1 MANTKSEKLF
11 TEFPPVPTEKWEEVI
26 TADLKGADYER
37 KLVWKTGEGFNVRPY
52 YRAEN
57 LEGIKFLGSQA
68 GEFPYVRGTHA
79 HNRWRVHQTVSVVCP
94 KEANAEALKI
104 LNAGVDSLGFCIAS
118 ADFSAADLD
127 MLLKDICIPAVEITF
142 CGEKMANVAEL
153 VLAKVEKEGIA
164 KEDVRIAFCI
174 DPLVKGLS
182 SKGDFCSPN
191 GEKCIA
197 RIVELIHKT
206 KEYKHVRIV
215 TVAGQTF
222 GNSGSTIVEELAF
235 TLSAGHDYLVRLTDA
250 GLDVDAAARK
260 LRFSFSVSS
269 NYFMEIAKF
278 RAARMLWANIVKGY
292 GPAKNCACKMQIHA
306 ETSRW
311 NQTVYDPYVNMLR
324 GTTEAMSATI
334 AGVHSL
340 EVMPFDA
347 SFENPTEFSKRIAR
361 NVELLLKNESH
372 FDQVVDPAGGSYYV
386 ENLTQSIAAEAWK
399 LFLEIEEKG
408 GYTEAYKAGLIVE
421 RIKASAAAKDKNIAT
436 RRQTLLGANQYP
448 NFTEV
453 AGKEITAES
462 VTRKQAEGNVLVPY
476 RGAMA
481 FEEMRLQVD
490 RSGKEPK
497 AFMLT
502 CGNLGMAR
510 ARSQF
515 SCNFF
520 ACAGIKVIDN
530 TYFKSIEEG
539 AKAALE
545 SKAQI
550 VVVCASDDDYAEAA
564 PKVKELL
571 GGKAILVVA
580 GAPACAPEL
589 EAQGITNFIN
599 VKSNVLETLKFYL
612 KEMGIYS

>member
-1 MANTKSEKLF
+1 MAITKREKLF

-37 KLVWKTGEGFNVRPY
+37 KLVWRTGEGFNVRPY

-57 LEGIKFLGSQA
+57 LEGIQFLGSQA
-68 GEFPYVRGTHA
+68 GEFPFVRGTRT
-79 HNRWRVHQTVSVVCP
+79 HNRWHVHQTVAVECP
-94 KEANAEALKI
+94 KEANAEALKL
-104 LNAGVDSLGFCIAS
+104 LNSGVDSLGFSIAKEG
-118 ADFSAADLD
+118 FTAADLD
-127 MLLKDICIPAVEITF
+127 ELLREISIPAVELTF
-142 CGEKMANVAEL
+142 CGVQTGNVAGL
-153 VLAKVEKEGIA
+153 VLDKLEKEGLMA
-164 KEDVRIAFCI
+164 DAHVAFCI

-182 SKGDFCSPN
+182 QKGDFCSPD
-191 GEKCIA
+191 GEKCFA
-197 RIVELIHKT
+197 KIVSLIERT
-206 KEYKHVRIV
+206 REYKHIRIV
-215 TVAGQTF
+215 TVSAGIF
-222 GNSGSTIVEELAF
+222 SNAGSTIVEELAF
-235 TLSAGHDYLVRLTDA
+235 ALSAGNDYLSRLTDA
-250 GLDVDAAARK
+250 GVDADTAARK
-260 LRFSFSVSS
+260 LRFSFSVTS

-292 GPAKNCACKMQIHA
+292 APAKNCACKMMIHA
-306 ETSRW
+306 RTADW

-340 EVMPFDA
+340 EVTPFDA
-347 SFENPTEFSKRIAR
+347 AFENPTEFSKRIAR

-408 GYTEAYKAGLIVE
+408 GYTTAYKAGFVKE
-421 RIKASAAAKDKNIAT
+421 RIAASAAAKDKAIAT

-453 AGKEITAES
+453 ADKAITAEA
-462 VTRKQAEGNVLVPY
+462 VTRKQAEGNTLAPY

-481 FEEMRLQVD
+481 FEEMRLHVD
-490 RSGKEPK
+490 RSGKQPK

-502 CGNLGMAR
+502 CGSLAMAR
-510 ARSQF
+510 ARAQF

-520 ACAGIKVIDN
+520 GCAGIRVQDN
-530 TYFKSIEEG
+530 TFFKSIEEG

-545 SKAQI
+545 SKAEI
-550 VVVCASDDDYAEAA
+550 VVVCAADDDYAEAA

-580 GAPACAPEL
+580 GAPACMPEL

-612 KEMGIYS
+612 KEMGI

>member
-142 CGEKMANVAEL
+142 CGEKMAHVAEL

-174 DPLVKGLS
+174 DPLVKRLS

-612 KEMGIYS
+612 KEMGI

>member
-1 MANTKSEKLF
+1 MANTKREKLF

-68 GEFPYVRGTHA
+68 GEFPYVRGTRA

-118 ADFSAADLD
+118 EAFTAADLD
-127 MLLKDICIPAVEITF
+127 TLLGEICIPAVQLTF
-142 CGEKMANVAEL
+142 CGQKTADVAEL
-153 VLAKVEKEGIA
+153 VLAKIEKEGIA

-182 SKGDFCSPN
+182 TKGDFCSPN
-191 GEKCIA
+191 GEKCFA
-197 RIVELIHKT
+197 RIAELIRKT
-206 KEYKHVRIV
+206 KEYKHIRVV
-215 TVAGQTF
+215 TVSGQIF

-235 TLSAGHDYLVRLTDA
+235 VLSAGHDYLVRLMDA
-250 GLDVDAAARK
+250 GLTIEEAARK

-292 GPAKNCACKMQIHA
+292 NPEKNCACKMQIHA
-306 ETSRW
+306 ETSKW

-324 GTTEAMSATI
+324 GTTEAMSAAI
-334 AGVHSL
+334 GGVYSL
-340 EVMPFDA
+340 EVTPFDA

-361 NVELLLKNESH
+361 NVELLLKHESH
-372 FDQVVDPAGGSYYV
+372 FDQVVDPAGGSYYI

-408 GYTEAYKAGLIVE
+408 GYTEAYKAGFIAE

-436 RRQTLLGANQYP
+436 RRQILLGANQYP

-539 AKAALE
+539 VKAALE

-564 PKVKELL
+564 PKIKELL

-612 KEMGIYS
+612 KEMGI

>member
-1 MANTKSEKLF
+1 MAITKREKLF

-37 KLVWKTGEGFNVRPY
+37 KLVWRTGEGFNVRPY

-57 LEGIKFLGSQA
+57 LEGIQFLGSQA
-68 GEFPYVRGTHA
+68 GEFPFVRGTRT
-79 HNRWRVHQTVSVVCP
+79 HNRWHVHQTVAVECP
-94 KEANAEALKI
+94 KEANAEALKL
-104 LNAGVDSLGFCIAS
+104 LNSGVDSLGFSIAKEG
-118 ADFSAADLD
+118 FTAADLD
-127 MLLKDICIPAVEITF
+127 ELLREISIPAVELTF
-142 CGEKMANVAEL
+142 CGVQTGNVAGL
-153 VLAKVEKEGIA
+153 VLDKLEKEGLMA
-164 KEDVRIAFCI
+164 DAHVAFCI

-182 SKGDFCSPN
+182 QKGDFCSPD
-191 GEKCIA
+191 GEKCFA
-197 RIVELIHKT
+197 KIVSLIERT
-206 KEYKHVRIV
+206 REYKHIRIV
-215 TVAGQTF
+215 TVSAGIF
-222 GNSGSTIVEELAF
+222 SNAGSTIVEELAF
-235 TLSAGHDYLVRLTDA
+235 ALSAGNDYLARLTDA
-250 GLDVDAAARK
+250 GVDADTAARK
-260 LRFSFSVSS
+260 LRFSFSVTS

-292 GPAKNCACKMQIHA
+292 APAKNCACKMMIHA
-306 ETSRW
+306 RTADW

-334 AGVHSL
+334 AAVHSL
-340 EVMPFDA
+340 EVTPFDA
-347 SFENPTEFSKRIAR
+347 AFENPTEFSKRIAR

-408 GYTEAYKAGLIVE
+408 GYTAAYKAGFVKE
-421 RIKASAAAKDKNIAT
+421 RIAASAAAKDKAIAT

-453 AGKEITAES
+453 ADKAITAEA
-462 VTRKQAEGNVLVPY
+462 VTRKQAEGNTLAPY

-481 FEEMRLQVD
+481 FEEMRLHVD
-490 RSGKEPK
+490 RSGKQPK

-502 CGNLGMAR
+502 CGSLAMAR
-510 ARSQF
+510 ARAQF

-520 ACAGIKVIDN
+520 GCAGIRVQDN
-530 TYFKSIEEG
+530 TFFKSIEEG

-545 SKAQI
+545 SKAEI
-550 VVVCASDDDYAEAA
+550 VVVCAADDDYAEAA

-580 GAPACAPEL
+580 GAPACMPEL

-612 KEMGIYS
+612 KEMGI

>member
-1 MANTKSEKLF
+1 MAISKREKLF

-37 KLVWKTGEGFNVRPY
+37 KLVWRTGEGFNVRPY

-57 LEGIKFLGSQA
+57 LEGIRFLGSQA
-68 GEFPYVRGTHA
+68 GEFPFVRGTRT
-79 HNRWRVHQTVSVVCP
+79 HNRWRVHQTIEVQFP
-94 KEANAEALKI
+94 KKANAEALQL
-104 LNAGVDSLGFCIAS
+104 LNSGVDSLGFCIAKEGFM
-118 ADFSAADLD
+118 AGDIDQ
-127 MLLKDICIPAVEITF
+127 LLAGIEIPAVEITF
-142 CGEKMANVAEL
+142 CGMKTANMADL
-153 VLAKVEKEGIA
+153 VIAKLEREGIA
-164 KEDVRIAFCI
+164 ADAHVAFVI

-182 SKGDFCSPN
+182 QKGDFCSPD
-191 GEKCIA
+191 GEKCFAKIA
-197 RIVELIHKT
+197 SLIERT
-206 KEYKHVRIV
+206 REYKHIRIV
-215 TVAGQTF
+215 TVSAGIF
-222 GNSGSTIVEELAF
+222 SNAGSTIVEELAF
-235 TLSAGHDYLVRLTDA
+235 ALSAGNDYLARLTDA
-250 GLDVDAAARK
+250 GIDADTAARK
-260 LRFSFSVSS
+260 LRFSFSVTS

-278 RAARMLWANIVKGY
+278 RAARMLWANIVKEY
-292 GPAKNCACKMQIHA
+292 NPAKNCACKMHIHA
-306 ETSRW
+306 RTADW

-340 EVMPFDA
+340 EVTPFDA
-347 SFENPTEFSKRIAR
+347 AFEDPTEFSKRIAR

-372 FDQVVDPAGGSYYV
+372 FDQVVDPAGGSYYI

-399 LFLEIEEKG
+399 LFLELEEKG
-408 GYTEAYKAGLIVE
+408 GYTAAYKAGFIKE
-421 RIKASAAAKDKNIAT
+421 RIAASAAAKDKAIAT

-453 AGKEITAES
+453 ADKAITAEA
-462 VTRKQAEGNVLVPY
+462 VTRKQAEGNTLAPY

-481 FEEMRLQVD
+481 FEEMRLHVD
-490 RSGKEPK
+490 RSGRQPK

-502 CGNLGMAR
+502 CGSLAMAR
-510 ARSQF
+510 ARAQF

-520 ACAGIKVIDN
+520 GCAGIRVQDN
-530 TYFKSIEEG
+530 TFFKSVEEG
-539 AKAALE
+539 VKAAFE
-545 SKAQI
+545 SKAEI
-550 VVVCASDDDYAEAA
+550 VVVCAADDDYAEVA

-580 GAPACAPEL
+580 GAPACTPEL

-612 KEMGIYS
+612 KEMGI

>member
-127 MLLKDICIPAVEITF
+127 TLLKDICIPAVEITF
-142 CGEKMANVAEL
+142 CGEKTAHVAEL

-235 TLSAGHDYLVRLTDA
+235 TLSAGHDYLVRLMDA

-340 EVMPFDA
+340 EVTPFDT

-399 LFLEIEEKG
+399 LFLEIEQKG

-612 KEMGIYS
+612 KEMGI

>member
-1 MANTKSEKLF
+1 MANTKREKLF

-68 GEFPYVRGTHA
+68 GEFPYVRGTRA

-118 ADFSAADLD
+118 EAFTAADLD
-127 MLLKDICIPAVEITF
+127 TLLGEICIPAVQLTF
-142 CGEKMANVAEL
+142 CGQKTADVAEL
-153 VLAKVEKEGIA
+153 VLAKIEKEGIA

-182 SKGDFCSPN
+182 TKGDFCSPN
-191 GEKCIA
+191 GEKCFA
-197 RIVELIHKT
+197 RIAELIRKT
-206 KEYKHVRIV
+206 KEYKHIRVV
-215 TVAGQTF
+215 TVSGQIF

-235 TLSAGHDYLVRLTDA
+235 VLSAGHDYLVRLKDA
-250 GLDVDAAARK
+250 GLTIEEAARK

-292 GPAKNCACKMQIHA
+292 NPEKNCACKMQIHA
-306 ETSRW
+306 ETSKW

-324 GTTEAMSATI
+324 GTTEAMSAAI
-334 AGVHSL
+334 GGVYSL
-340 EVMPFDA
+340 EVTPFDA

-361 NVELLLKNESH
+361 NVELLLKHESH
-372 FDQVVDPAGGSYYV
+372 FDQVVDPAGGSYYI

-408 GYTEAYKAGLIVE
+408 GYTEAYKAGFIAE

-436 RRQTLLGANQYP
+436 RRQILLGANQYP

-612 KEMGIYS
+612 KEMGI

>member
-520 ACAGIKVIDN
+520 ACAGLKVIDN
-530 TYFKSIEEG
+530 PYFKSIEEG

-612 KEMGIYS
+612 KEMGI

>member
-127 MLLKDICIPAVEITF
+127 TLLKDICIEAVEITF
-142 CGEKMANVAEL
+142 CGEKTAHVAEL

-235 TLSAGHDYLVRLTDA
+235 TLSAGHDYLVRLMDA
-250 GLDVDAAARK
+250 GLDVDQAARK

-292 GPAKNCACKMQIHA
+292 GPAKNCACKMHIHA

-340 EVMPFDA
+340 EVTPFDT

-399 LFLEIEEKG
+399 HFLEIEEKG

-612 KEMGIYS
+612 KEMGI

>member
-1 MANTKSEKLF
+1 MAITKREKLF

-37 KLVWKTGEGFNVRPY
+37 KLVWRTGEGFNVRPY

-57 LEGIKFLGSQA
+57 LEGIQFLGSQA
-68 GEFPYVRGTHA
+68 GEFPFVRGTRT
-79 HNRWRVHQTVSVVCP
+79 HNRWHVHQTVAVECP
-94 KEANAEALKI
+94 KEANAEALKL
-104 LNAGVDSLGFCIAS
+104 LNSGVDSLGFSIAKEG
-118 ADFSAADLD
+118 FTAADLD
-127 MLLKDICIPAVEITF
+127 ELLREISIPAVELTF
-142 CGEKMANVAEL
+142 CGVQTGNVAGL
-153 VLAKVEKEGIA
+153 VLDKLEKEGLMA
-164 KEDVRIAFCI
+164 DAHVAFCI

-182 SKGDFCSPN
+182 QKGDFCSPD
-191 GEKCIA
+191 GEKCFA
-197 RIVELIHKT
+197 KIVSLIERT
-206 KEYKHVRIV
+206 REYKHIRIV
-215 TVAGQTF
+215 TVSAGIF
-222 GNSGSTIVEELAF
+222 SNAGSTIVEELAF
-235 TLSAGHDYLVRLTDA
+235 ALSAGNDYLARLTDA
-250 GLDVDAAARK
+250 GVDADTAARK
-260 LRFSFSVSS
+260 LRFSFSVTS

-292 GPAKNCACKMQIHA
+292 APAKNCACKMMIHA
-306 ETSRW
+306 RTADW

-340 EVMPFDA
+340 EVTPFDA
-347 SFENPTEFSKRIAR
+347 AFENPTEFSKRIAR

-399 LFLEIEEKG
+399 HFLEIEEKG
-408 GYTEAYKAGLIVE
+408 GYTAAYKAGFVKE
-421 RIKASAAAKDKNIAT
+421 RIAASAAAKDKAIAT

-453 AGKEITAES
+453 ADKAITAEA
-462 VTRKQAEGNVLVPY
+462 VTRKQAEGNTLAPY

-481 FEEMRLQVD
+481 FEEMRLHVD
-490 RSGKEPK
+490 RSGKQPK

-502 CGNLGMAR
+502 CGSLAMAR
-510 ARSQF
+510 ARAQF

-520 ACAGIKVIDN
+520 GCAGIRVQDN
-530 TYFKSIEEG
+530 TFFKSIEEG

-545 SKAQI
+545 SKAEI
-550 VVVCASDDDYAEAA
+550 VVVCAADDDYAEAA

-580 GAPACAPEL
+580 GAPACMPEL

-612 KEMGIYS
+612 KEMGI

>member
-68 GEFPYVRGTHA
+68 GEFPYVRGTRA

-118 ADFSAADLD
+118 EAFTAADLD
-127 MLLKDICIPAVEITF
+127 TLLGEICIPAVQLTF
-142 CGEKMANVAEL
+142 CGQKTADVAEL
-153 VLAKVEKEGIA
+153 VLAKIEKEGIA

-182 SKGDFCSPN
+182 TKGDFCSPN
-191 GEKCIA
+191 GEKCFA
-197 RIVELIHKT
+197 RIAELIRKT
-206 KEYKHVRIV
+206 KEYKHIRVV
-215 TVAGQTF
+215 TVSGQIF

-235 TLSAGHDYLVRLTDA
+235 VLSAGHDYLVRLMDA
-250 GLDVDAAARK
+250 GLTIEEAARK

-292 GPAKNCACKMQIHA
+292 NPEKNCACKMQIHA
-306 ETSRW
+306 ETSKW

-324 GTTEAMSATI
+324 GTTEAMSAAI
-334 AGVHSL
+334 GGVYSL
-340 EVMPFDA
+340 EVTPFDA

-361 NVELLLKNESH
+361 NVELLLKHESH
-372 FDQVVDPAGGSYYV
+372 FDQVVDPAGGSYYI

-408 GYTEAYKAGLIVE
+408 GYTEAYKAGFIAE

-436 RRQTLLGANQYP
+436 RRQILLGANQYP

-539 AKAALE
+539 VKAALE

-564 PKVKELL
+564 PKIKELL
-571 GGKAILVVA
+571 CGKAILVVA

-612 KEMGIYS
+612 KEMGI

>member
-1 MANTKSEKLF
+1 MANTKREKLF

-68 GEFPYVRGTHA
+68 GEFPYVRGTRA

-118 ADFSAADLD
+118 EAFTAADLD
-127 MLLKDICIPAVEITF
+127 TLLGEICIPAVQLTF
-142 CGEKMANVAEL
+142 CGQKTADVAEL
-153 VLAKVEKEGIA
+153 VLAKIEKEGIA

-182 SKGDFCSPN
+182 TKGDFCSPN
-191 GEKCIA
+191 GEKCFA
-197 RIVELIHKT
+197 RIAELIRKT
-206 KEYKHVRIV
+206 KEYKHIRVV
-215 TVAGQTF
+215 TVSGQIF

-235 TLSAGHDYLVRLTDA
+235 VLSAGHDYLVRLTDA
-250 GLDVDAAARK
+250 GLTIEEAARK

-292 GPAKNCACKMQIHA
+292 NPEKNCACKMQIHA
-306 ETSRW
+306 ETSKW

-324 GTTEAMSATI
+324 GTTEAMSAAI
-334 AGVHSL
+334 GGVYSL
-340 EVMPFDA
+340 EVTPFDA

-361 NVELLLKNESH
+361 NVELLLKHESH
-372 FDQVVDPAGGSYYV
+372 FDQVVDPAGGSYYI

-408 GYTEAYKAGLIVE
+408 GYTEAYAGFIAE

-436 RRQTLLGANQYP
+436 RRQILLGANQYP

-481 FEEMRLQVD
+481 FEEMRLHVD

-539 AKAALE
+539 VKAALE

-564 PKVKELL
+564 PKIKELL

-612 KEMGIYS
+612 KEMGI

>member
-1 MANTKSEKLF
+1 MAISKREKLF

-37 KLVWKTGEGFNVRPY
+37 KLVWRTGEGFNVRPY

-57 LEGIKFLGSQA
+57 LEGIRFLGSQA
-68 GEFPYVRGTHA
+68 GEFPFVRGTRT
-79 HNRWRVHQTVSVVCP
+79 HNRWRVHQTIEVQFP
-94 KEANAEALKI
+94 KKANAEALQL
-104 LNAGVDSLGFCIAS
+104 LNSGVDSLGFCIAKEGFM
-118 ADFSAADLD
+118 AGDIDQ
-127 MLLKDICIPAVEITF
+127 LLAGIEIPAVEITF
-142 CGEKMANVAEL
+142 CGMKTANMADL
-153 VLAKVEKEGIA
+153 VIAKLEREGIA
-164 KEDVRIAFCI
+164 ADAHVAFVI

-182 SKGDFCSPN
+182 QKGDFCSPD
-191 GEKCIA
+191 GEKCFAKIA
-197 RIVELIHKT
+197 SLIERT
-206 KEYKHVRIV
+206 REYKHIRIV
-215 TVAGQTF
+215 TVSAGIF
-222 GNSGSTIVEELAF
+222 SNAGSTIVEELAF
-235 TLSAGHDYLVRLTDA
+235 ALSAGNDYLARLTDA
-250 GLDVDAAARK
+250 GIDADTAARK
-260 LRFSFSVSS
+260 LRFSFSVTS

-278 RAARMLWANIVKGY
+278 RAARMLWANIVKEY
-292 GPAKNCACKMQIHA
+292 NPAKNCTCKMMIHA
-306 ETSRW
+306 RTADW

-340 EVMPFDA
+340 EVTPFDA
-347 SFENPTEFSKRIAR
+347 AFEDPTEFSKRIAR

-372 FDQVVDPAGGSYYV
+372 FDQVVDPAGGSYYI

-399 LFLEIEEKG
+399 LFLELEEKG
-408 GYTEAYKAGLIVE
+408 GYTAAYKAGFIKE
-421 RIKASAAAKDKNIAT
+421 RIAASAAAKDKAIAT

-453 AGKEITAES
+453 ADKAITAEA
-462 VTRKQAEGNVLVPY
+462 VTRKQAEGNTLAPY

-481 FEEMRLQVD
+481 FEEMRLHVD
-490 RSGKEPK
+490 RSGRQPK

-502 CGNLGMAR
+502 CGSLAMAR
-510 ARSQF
+510 ARAQF

-520 ACAGIKVIDN
+520 GCAGIRVQDN
-530 TYFKSIEEG
+530 TFFKSVEEG

-545 SKAQI
+545 SKAEI
-550 VVVCASDDDYAEAA
+550 VVVCAADDDYAEVA

-580 GAPACAPEL
+580 GAPACTPEL

-612 KEMGIYS
+612 KEMGI

>member
-127 MLLKDICIPAVEITF
+127 TLLKDICIEAVEITF
-142 CGEKMANVAEL
+142 CGEKTAHVAEL

-235 TLSAGHDYLVRLTDA
+235 TLSAGHDYLVRLMDA
-250 GLDVDAAARK
+250 GLDVDQAARK

-292 GPAKNCACKMQIHA
+292 GPAKNCACKMHIHA

-311 NQTVYDPYVNMLR
+311 NQTVYDPYVNLLR

-340 EVMPFDA
+340 EVTPFDT

-399 LFLEIEEKG
+399 LFLEIEQKG

-580 GAPACAPEL
+580 GAPACSPEL

-612 KEMGIYS
+612 KEMGI

>member
-1 MANTKSEKLF
+1 MAITKREKLF

-37 KLVWKTGEGFNVRPY
+37 KLVWRTGEGFNVRPY

-57 LEGIKFLGSQA
+57 LEGIQFLGSQA
-68 GEFPYVRGTHA
+68 GEFPFVRGTRT
-79 HNRWRVHQTVSVVCP
+79 HNRWHVHQTVAVECP
-94 KEANAEALKI
+94 KEANAEALKL
-104 LNAGVDSLGFCIAS
+104 LNSGVDSLGFSIAKEG
-118 ADFSAADLD
+118 FTAADLD
-127 MLLKDICIPAVEITF
+127 ELLREISIPAVELTF
-142 CGEKMANVAEL
+142 CGVQTGNVAGL
-153 VLAKVEKEGIA
+153 VLDKLEKEGLMA
-164 KEDVRIAFCI
+164 DAHVAFCI

-182 SKGDFCSPN
+182 QKGDFCSPD
-191 GEKCIA
+191 GEKCFA
-197 RIVELIHKT
+197 KIVSLIERT
-206 KEYKHVRIV
+206 REYKHIRIV
-215 TVAGQTF
+215 TVSAGIF
-222 GNSGSTIVEELAF
+222 SNAGSTIVEELAF
-235 TLSAGHDYLVRLTDA
+235 ALSAGNDYLARLTDA
-250 GLDVDAAARK
+250 GVDADTAARK
-260 LRFSFSVSS
+260 LRFSFSVTS

-292 GPAKNCACKMQIHA
+292 APAKNCACKMMIHA
-306 ETSRW
+306 RTADW

-340 EVMPFDA
+340 EVTPFDA
-347 SFENPTEFSKRIAR
+347 AFENPTEFSKRIAR

-386 ENLTQSIAAEAWK
+386 ENLTQSIAAEALK

-408 GYTEAYKAGLIVE
+408 GYTAAYKAGFVKE
-421 RIKASAAAKDKNIAT
+421 RIAASAAAKDKAIAT

-453 AGKEITAES
+453 ADKAITAEA
-462 VTRKQAEGNVLVPY
+462 VTRKQAEGNTLAPY

-481 FEEMRLQVD
+481 FEEMRLHVD
-490 RSGKEPK
+490 RSGKQPK

-502 CGNLGMAR
+502 CGSLAMAR
-510 ARSQF
+510 ARAQF

-520 ACAGIKVIDN
+520 GCAGIRVQDN
-530 TYFKSIEEG
+530 TFFKSIEEG

-545 SKAQI
+545 SKAEI
-550 VVVCASDDDYAEAA
+550 VVVCAADDDYAEAA

-580 GAPACAPEL
+580 GAPACMPEL

-612 KEMGIYS
+612 KEMGI

>member
-340 EVMPFDA
+340 EVTPFDT

-539 AKAALE
+539 VKAALE

-564 PKVKELL
+564 PKIKELL
-571 GGKAILVVA
+571 CGKAILVVA

-612 KEMGIYS
+612 KEMGI

>member
-235 TLSAGHDYLVRLTDA
+235 TLSAGHDYLVRLMDA
-250 GLDVDAAARK
+250 GLDVDQAARK

-292 GPAKNCACKMQIHA
+292 GPAKNCACKMHIHA

-340 EVMPFDA
+340 EVTPFDT

-612 KEMGIYS
+612 KEMGI

>member
-127 MLLKDICIPAVEITF
+127 TLLKDICIEAVEITF
-142 CGEKMANVAEL
+142 CGEKTAHVAEL

-250 GLDVDAAARK
+250 GLDVDQAARK

-292 GPAKNCACKMQIHA
+292 GPAKNCACKMHIHA

-340 EVMPFDA
+340 EVTPFDT

-612 KEMGIYS
+612 KEMGI

>member
-52 YRAEN
+52 CRAEN

-612 KEMGIYS
+612 KEMGI

>member
-347 SFENPTEFSKRIAR
+347 AFEDPTEFSKRIAR

-372 FDQVVDPAGGSYYV
+372 FDQVVDPARGSYYI

-612 KEMGIYS
+612 KEMGI

>member
-127 MLLKDICIPAVEITF
+127 TLLKDICIPAVEITF
-142 CGEKMANVAEL
+142 CGEKTAHVAEL

-453 AGKEITAES
+453 AGKEITDES

-612 KEMGIYS
+612 KEMGI

>member
-1 MANTKSEKLF
+1 MAITKREKLF

-26 TADLKGADYER
+26 TADLTGADYER
-37 KLVWKTGEGFNVRPY
+37 KLVWRTGEGFNVRPY

-57 LEGIKFLGSQA
+57 LEGIQFLGSQA
-68 GEFPYVRGTHA
+68 GEFPFVRGTRT
-79 HNRWRVHQTVSVVCP
+79 HNRWHVHQTVAVECP
-94 KEANAEALKI
+94 KEANAEALKL
-104 LNAGVDSLGFCIAS
+104 LNSGVDSLGFSIAKEG
-118 ADFSAADLD
+118 FTAADLD
-127 MLLKDICIPAVEITF
+127 ELLREISIPAVELTF
-142 CGEKMANVAEL
+142 CGVQTGNVAGL
-153 VLAKVEKEGIA
+153 VLDKLEKEGLMA
-164 KEDVRIAFCI
+164 DAHVAFCI

-182 SKGDFCSPN
+182 QKGDFCSPD
-191 GEKCIA
+191 GEKCFA
-197 RIVELIHKT
+197 KIVSLIERT
-206 KEYKHVRIV
+206 REYKHIRIV
-215 TVAGQTF
+215 TVSAGIF
-222 GNSGSTIVEELAF
+222 SNAGSTIVEELAF
-235 TLSAGHDYLVRLTDA
+235 ALSAGNDYLARLTDA
-250 GLDVDAAARK
+250 GVDADTAARK
-260 LRFSFSVSS
+260 LRFSFSVTS

-292 GPAKNCACKMQIHA
+292 APAKNCACKMMIHA
-306 ETSRW
+306 RTADW

-324 GTTEAMSATI
+324 DTTEAMSATI

-340 EVMPFDA
+340 EVTPFDA
-347 SFENPTEFSKRIAR
+347 AFENPTEFSKRIAR

-408 GYTEAYKAGLIVE
+408 GYTAAYKAGFVKE
-421 RIKASAAAKDKNIAT
+421 RIAASAAAKDKAIAT

-453 AGKEITAES
+453 ADKAITAEA
-462 VTRKQAEGNVLVPY
+462 VTRKQAEGNTLAPY

-481 FEEMRLQVD
+481 FEEMRLHVD
-490 RSGKEPK
+490 RSGKQPK

-502 CGNLGMAR
+502 CGSLAMAR
-510 ARSQF
+510 ARAQF

-520 ACAGIKVIDN
+520 GCAGIRVQDN
-530 TYFKSIEEG
+530 TFFKSIEEG

-545 SKAQI
+545 SKAEI
-550 VVVCASDDDYAEAA
+550 VVVCAADDDYAEAA

-580 GAPACAPEL
+580 GAPACMPEL

-612 KEMGIYS
+612 KEMGI

>member
-1 MANTKSEKLF
+1 MAITKREKLF

-37 KLVWKTGEGFNVRPY
+37 KLVWRTGEGFNVRPY

-57 LEGIKFLGSQA
+57 LEGIQFLGSQA
-68 GEFPYVRGTHA
+68 GEFPFVRGTRT
-79 HNRWRVHQTVSVVCP
+79 HNRWHVHQTVAVECP
-94 KEANAEALKI
+94 KEANAEALKL
-104 LNAGVDSLGFCIAS
+104 LNSGVDSLGFSIAKEG
-118 ADFSAADLD
+118 FTAADLD
-127 MLLKDICIPAVEITF
+127 ELLREISIPAVELTF
-142 CGEKMANVAEL
+142 CGVQTGNVAGL
-153 VLAKVEKEGIA
+153 VLDKLEKEGLMA
-164 KEDVRIAFCI
+164 DAHVAFCI

-182 SKGDFCSPN
+182 QKGDFCSPD
-191 GEKCIA
+191 GEKCFA
-197 RIVELIHKT
+197 KIVSLIERT
-206 KEYKHVRIV
+206 REYKHIRIV
-215 TVAGQTF
+215 TVSAGIF
-222 GNSGSTIVEELAF
+222 SNAGSTIVEELAF
-235 TLSAGHDYLVRLTDA
+235 ALSAGNDYLARLTDA
-250 GLDVDAAARK
+250 GVDADTAARK
-260 LRFSFSVSS
+260 LRFSFSVTS

-292 GPAKNCACKMQIHA
+292 APAKNCACKMMIHA
-306 ETSRW
+306 RTADW

-340 EVMPFDA
+340 EVTPFDA
-347 SFENPTEFSKRIAR
+347 AFENPTEFSKRIAR

-408 GYTEAYKAGLIVE
+408 GYTAAYKAGFVKE
-421 RIKASAAAKDKNIAT
+421 RIAASAAAKDKAIAT

-453 AGKEITAES
+453 ADKAITAEA
-462 VTRKQAEGNVLVPY
+462 VTRKQAEGNTLAPY

-481 FEEMRLQVD
+481 FEEMRLHVD
-490 RSGKEPK
+490 RSGKQPK

-502 CGNLGMAR
+502 CGSLAMAR
-510 ARSQF
+510 ARAQF

-520 ACAGIKVIDN
+520 GCAGIRVQDN
-530 TYFKSIEEG
+530 TFFKSIEEG

-545 SKAQI
+545 SKAEI
-550 VVVCASDDDYAEAA
+550 VVVCAADDDYAEAA

-580 GAPACAPEL
+580 GAPACMPEL

-612 KEMGIYS
+612 KKMGI

>member
-142 CGEKMANVAEL
+142 CGEKMANVAEF

-612 KEMGIYS
+612 KEMGI

>member
-1 MANTKSEKLF
+1 MANTKREKLF

-68 GEFPYVRGTHA
+68 GEFPYVRGTRA

-118 ADFSAADLD
+118 EAFTAADLD
-127 MLLKDICIPAVEITF
+127 TLLGEICIPAVQLTF
-142 CGEKMANVAEL
+142 CGQKTADVAEL
-153 VLAKVEKEGIA
+153 VLAKIEKEGIA

-182 SKGDFCSPN
+182 TKGDFCSPN
-191 GEKCIA
+191 GEKCFA
-197 RIVELIHKT
+197 RIAELIRKT
-206 KEYKHVRIV
+206 KEYKHIRVV
-215 TVAGQTF
+215 TVSGQIF

-235 TLSAGHDYLVRLTDA
+235 VLSAGHDYLVRLMDA
-250 GLDVDAAARK
+250 GLTIEEAARK

-292 GPAKNCACKMQIHA
+292 NPEKNCACKMQIHA
-306 ETSRW
+306 ETSKW

-324 GTTEAMSATI
+324 GTTEAMSAAI
-334 AGVHSL
+334 GGVYSL
-340 EVMPFDA
+340 EVTPFDA
-347 SFENPTEFSKRIAR
+347 SFENPTEFSKHIAR
-361 NVELLLKNESH
+361 NVELLLKHESH
-372 FDQVVDPAGGSYYV
+372 FDQVVDPAGGSYYI

-408 GYTEAYKAGLIVE
+408 GYTEAYKAGFIAE

-436 RRQTLLGANQYP
+436 RRQILLGANQYP

-481 FEEMRLQVD
+481 FEEMRLHVD

-539 AKAALE
+539 VKAALE

-564 PKVKELL
+564 PKIKELL

-612 KEMGIYS
+612 KEMGI

>member
-1 MANTKSEKLF
+1 MAISKREKLF

-37 KLVWKTGEGFNVRPY
+37 KLVWRTGEGFNVRPY

-57 LEGIKFLGSQA
+57 LEGIRFLGSQA
-68 GEFPYVRGTHA
+68 GEFPFVRGTRT
-79 HNRWRVHQTVSVVCP
+79 HNRWRVHQTIEVQFP
-94 KEANAEALKI
+94 KKANAEALQL
-104 LNAGVDSLGFCIAS
+104 LNSGVDSLGFCIAKEGFM
-118 ADFSAADLD
+118 AGDIDQ
-127 MLLKDICIPAVEITF
+127 LLAGIEIPAVEITF
-142 CGEKMANVAEL
+142 CGMKTANMADL
-153 VLAKVEKEGIA
+153 VIAKLEREGIA
-164 KEDVRIAFCI
+164 ADAHVAFVI

-182 SKGDFCSPN
+182 QKGDFCSPD
-191 GEKCIA
+191 GEKCFAKIA
-197 RIVELIHKT
+197 SLIERT
-206 KEYKHVRIV
+206 REYKHIRIV
-215 TVAGQTF
+215 TVSAGIF
-222 GNSGSTIVEELAF
+222 SNAGSTIVEELAF
-235 TLSAGHDYLVRLTDA
+235 ALSAGNDYLARLTDA
-250 GLDVDAAARK
+250 GIDADTAARK
-260 LRFSFSVSS
+260 LRFSFSVTS

-278 RAARMLWANIVKGY
+278 RAARMLWANIVKEY
-292 GPAKNCACKMQIHA
+292 NPAKNCACKMMIHA
-306 ETSRW
+306 RTADW

-340 EVMPFDA
+340 EVTPFDA
-347 SFENPTEFSKRIAR
+347 AFEDPTEFSKRIAR

-372 FDQVVDPAGGSYYV
+372 FDQVVDPAGGSYYI

-408 GYTEAYKAGLIVE
+408 GYTAAYKAGFIKE
-421 RIKASAAAKDKNIAT
+421 RIAASAAAKDKAIAT

-453 AGKEITAES
+453 ADKAITAEA
-462 VTRKQAEGNVLVPY
+462 VTRKQAEGNTLAPY

-481 FEEMRLQVD
+481 FEEMRLHVD
-490 RSGKEPK
+490 RSGRQPK

-502 CGNLGMAR
+502 CGSLAMAR
-510 ARSQF
+510 ARAQF

-520 ACAGIKVIDN
+520 GCAGIRVQDN
-530 TYFKSIEEG
+530 TFFKSVEEG

-545 SKAQI
+545 SKAEI
-550 VVVCASDDDYAEAA
+550 VVVCAADDDYAEVA

-580 GAPACAPEL
+580 GAPACMPEL

-612 KEMGIYS
+612 KEMGI

>member
-1 MANTKSEKLF
+1 M
-11 TEFPPVPTEKWEEVI
+11 
-26 TADLKGADYER
+26 
-37 KLVWKTGEGFNVRPY
+37 
-52 YRAEN
+52 
-57 LEGIKFLGSQA
+57 
-68 GEFPYVRGTHA
+68 
-79 HNRWRVHQTVSVVCP
+79 
-94 KEANAEALKI
+94 
-104 LNAGVDSLGFCIAS
+104 
-118 ADFSAADLD
+118 
-127 MLLKDICIPAVEITF
+127 
-142 CGEKMANVAEL
+142 
-153 VLAKVEKEGIA
+153 
-164 KEDVRIAFCI
+164 
-174 DPLVKGLS
+174 
-182 SKGDFCSPN
+182 
-191 GEKCIA
+191 
-197 RIVELIHKT
+197 
-206 KEYKHVRIV
+206 RIV

-340 EVMPFDA
+340 EVTPFDT

-462 VTRKQAEGNVLVPY
+462 DRK
-476 RGAMA
+476 
-481 FEEMRLQVD
+481 
-490 RSGKEPK
+490 S
-497 AFMLT
+497 
-502 CGNLGMAR
+502 
-510 ARSQF
+510 
-515 SCNFF
+515 
-520 ACAGIKVIDN
+520 
-530 TYFKSIEEG
+530 
-539 AKAALE
+539 
-545 SKAQI
+545 
-550 VVVCASDDDYAEAA
+550 VV
-564 PKVKELL
+564 
-571 GGKAILVVA
+571 
-580 GAPACAPEL
+580 
-589 EAQGITNFIN
+589 
-599 VKSNVLETLKFYL
+599 
-612 KEMGIYS
+612 

>member
-1 MANTKSEKLF
+1 MAITKREKLF

-37 KLVWKTGEGFNVRPY
+37 KLVWRTGEGFNVRPY

-57 LEGIKFLGSQA
+57 LEGIQFLGSQA
-68 GEFPYVRGTHA
+68 GEFPFVRGTRT
-79 HNRWRVHQTVSVVCP
+79 HNRWHVHQTVAVECP
-94 KEANAEALKI
+94 KEANAEALKL
-104 LNAGVDSLGFCIAS
+104 LNSGVDSLGFSIAKEG
-118 ADFSAADLD
+118 FTAADLD
-127 MLLKDICIPAVEITF
+127 ELLREISIPAVELTF
-142 CGEKMANVAEL
+142 CGVQTGNVAGL
-153 VLAKVEKEGIA
+153 VLDKLEKEGLMA
-164 KEDVRIAFCI
+164 DAHVAFCI

-182 SKGDFCSPN
+182 QKGDFCSPD
-191 GEKCIA
+191 GEKCFA
-197 RIVELIHKT
+197 KIVSLIERT
-206 KEYKHVRIV
+206 REYKHIRIV
-215 TVAGQTF
+215 TVSAGIF
-222 GNSGSTIVEELAF
+222 SNAGSTIVEELAF
-235 TLSAGHDYLVRLTDA
+235 ALSAGNDYLARLTDA
-250 GLDVDAAARK
+250 GVDADTAARK
-260 LRFSFSVSS
+260 LRFSFSVTS

-292 GPAKNCACKMQIHA
+292 APAKNCACKMMIHA
-306 ETSRW
+306 RTADW

-340 EVMPFDA
+340 EVTPFDA
-347 SFENPTEFSKRIAR
+347 AFENPTEFSKRIAR

-372 FDQVVDPAGGSYYV
+372 FDQGVDPAGGSYYV

-408 GYTEAYKAGLIVE
+408 GYTAAYKAGFVKE
-421 RIKASAAAKDKNIAT
+421 RIAASAAAKDKAIAT

-453 AGKEITAES
+453 ADKAITAEA
-462 VTRKQAEGNVLVPY
+462 VTRKQAEGNTLAPY

-481 FEEMRLQVD
+481 FEEMRLHVD
-490 RSGKEPK
+490 RSGKQPK

-502 CGNLGMAR
+502 CGSLAMAR
-510 ARSQF
+510 ARAQF

-520 ACAGIKVIDN
+520 GCAGIRVQDN
-530 TYFKSIEEG
+530 TFFKSIEEG

-545 SKAQI
+545 SKAEI
-550 VVVCASDDDYAEAA
+550 VVVCAADDDYAEAA

-580 GAPACAPEL
+580 GAPACMPEL

-612 KEMGIYS
+612 KEMGI

>member
-1 MANTKSEKLF
+1 MAISKREKLF

-37 KLVWKTGEGFNVRPY
+37 KLVWRTGEGFNVRPY

-57 LEGIKFLGSQA
+57 LEGIRFLGSQA
-68 GEFPYVRGTHA
+68 GEFPFVRGTRT
-79 HNRWRVHQTVSVVCP
+79 HNRWRVHQTIEVQFP
-94 KEANAEALKI
+94 KKANAEALQL
-104 LNAGVDSLGFCIAS
+104 LNSGVDSLGFCITKEGFMAG
-118 ADFSAADLD
+118 DIDQ
-127 MLLKDICIPAVEITF
+127 LLAGIEIPAVEITF
-142 CGEKMANVAEL
+142 CGMKTANMADL
-153 VLAKVEKEGIA
+153 VIAKLEREGIA
-164 KEDVRIAFCI
+164 ADAHVAFVI

-182 SKGDFCSPN
+182 QKGDFCSPD
-191 GEKCIA
+191 GEKCFAKIA
-197 RIVELIHKT
+197 SLIERT
-206 KEYKHVRIV
+206 REYKHIRIV
-215 TVAGQTF
+215 TVSAGIF
-222 GNSGSTIVEELAF
+222 SNAGSTIVEELAF
-235 TLSAGHDYLVRLTDA
+235 ALSAGNDYLARLTDA
-250 GLDVDAAARK
+250 GIDADTAARK
-260 LRFSFSVSS
+260 LRFSFSVTS

-278 RAARMLWANIVKGY
+278 RAARMLWANIVKEY
-292 GPAKNCACKMQIHA
+292 NPAKNCACKMTIHA
-306 ETSRW
+306 RTADW

-340 EVMPFDA
+340 EVTPFDA
-347 SFENPTEFSKRIAR
+347 AFEDPTEFSKRIAR

-372 FDQVVDPAGGSYYV
+372 FDQVVDPAGGSYYI

-399 LFLEIEEKG
+399 LFLELEEKG
-408 GYTEAYKAGLIVE
+408 GYTAAYKAGFIKE
-421 RIKASAAAKDKNIAT
+421 RIAASAAAKDKAIAT

-453 AGKEITAES
+453 ADKAITAEA
-462 VTRKQAEGNVLVPY
+462 VTRKQAEGNTLAPY

-481 FEEMRLQVD
+481 FEEMRLHVD
-490 RSGKEPK
+490 RSGRQPK

-502 CGNLGMAR
+502 CGSLAMAR
-510 ARSQF
+510 ARAQF

-520 ACAGIKVIDN
+520 GCAGIRVQDN
-530 TYFKSIEEG
+530 TFFKSVEEG

-545 SKAQI
+545 SKAEI
-550 VVVCASDDDYAEAA
+550 VVVCAADDDYAEVA

-580 GAPACAPEL
+580 GAPACTPEL

-612 KEMGIYS
+612 KEMGI

>member
-127 MLLKDICIPAVEITF
+127 TLLKDICIEAVEITF
-142 CGEKMANVAEL
+142 CGEKTAHVAEL

-235 TLSAGHDYLVRLTDA
+235 TLSAGHDYLVRLMDA
-250 GLDVDAAARK
+250 GLNVDQAARK

-292 GPAKNCACKMQIHA
+292 GPAKNCACKMHIHA

-340 EVMPFDA
+340 EVTPFDT

-399 LFLEIEEKG
+399 LFLEIEQKG

-612 KEMGIYS
+612 KEMGI

>member
-127 MLLKDICIPAVEITF
+127 TLLKDFCIEAVEITF
-142 CGEKMANVAEL
+142 CGEKTAHVAEL

-292 GPAKNCACKMQIHA
+292 GPAKNCACKMHIHA

-399 LFLEIEEKG
+399 LFLEIEQKG

-612 KEMGIYS
+612 KEMGI

>member
-142 CGEKMANVAEL
+142 CGEKMANVTEL

-612 KEMGIYS
+612 KEMGI

>member
-127 MLLKDICIPAVEITF
+127 TLLKDICIEAVEITF
-142 CGEKMANVAEL
+142 CGEKTAHVAEL

-235 TLSAGHDYLVRLTDA
+235 TLSAGHDYLVRLMDA
-250 GLDVDAAARK
+250 GLDVDQAARK

-278 RAARMLWANIVKGY
+278 RAARMLWANIVKSY

-612 KEMGIYS
+612 KEMGI

>member
-127 MLLKDICIPAVEITF
+127 TLLKDICIEAVEITF
-142 CGEKMANVAEL
+142 CGEKTAHVAEL

-235 TLSAGHDYLVRLTDA
+235 TLSAGHDYLVRLMDA
-250 GLDVDAAARK
+250 GLDVDQAARK

-278 RAARMLWANIVKGY
+278 RAARMLWANIVQGY
-292 GPAKNCACKMQIHA
+292 GPAKNCACKMHIHA

-340 EVMPFDA
+340 EVTPFDT

-399 LFLEIEEKG
+399 LFLEIEQKG

-580 GAPACAPEL
+580 GAPACAHEL

-612 KEMGIYS
+612 KEMGI

>member
-127 MLLKDICIPAVEITF
+127 TLLKDICIEAVEITF
-142 CGEKMANVAEL
+142 CGEKTAHVAEL

-292 GPAKNCACKMQIHA
+292 GPAKNCACKMHIHA

-340 EVMPFDA
+340 EVTPFDT

-399 LFLEIEEKG
+399 LFLEIEQKG

-612 KEMGIYS
+612 KEMGI

>member
-1 MANTKSEKLF
+1 MANTKREKLF

-68 GEFPYVRGTHA
+68 GEFPYVRGTRA

-118 ADFSAADLD
+118 EAFTAADLD
-127 MLLKDICIPAVEITF
+127 TLLGEICIPAVQLTF
-142 CGEKMANVAEL
+142 CGQKTADVAEL
-153 VLAKVEKEGIA
+153 VLAKIEKEGIA

-182 SKGDFCSPN
+182 TKGDFCSPN
-191 GEKCIA
+191 GEKCFA
-197 RIVELIHKT
+197 RIAELIRKT
-206 KEYKHVRIV
+206 KEYKHIRVV
-215 TVAGQTF
+215 TVSGQIF

-235 TLSAGHDYLVRLTDA
+235 VLSAGHDYLVRLMDA
-250 GLDVDAAARK
+250 GLTIEEAARK

-292 GPAKNCACKMQIHA
+292 NPEKNCACKMQIHA
-306 ETSRW
+306 ETSKW

-324 GTTEAMSATI
+324 GTTEAMSAAI
-334 AGVHSL
+334 GGVYSL
-340 EVMPFDA
+340 EVTPFDA

-361 NVELLLKNESH
+361 NVELLLKHESH
-372 FDQVVDPAGGSYYV
+372 FDQVVDPAGGSYYI

-408 GYTEAYKAGLIVE
+408 GYTEAYKAGFIAE

-436 RRQTLLGANQYP
+436 RRQILLGANQYP

-481 FEEMRLQVD
+481 FEEMRLHVD

-539 AKAALE
+539 VKAALE

-564 PKVKELL
+564 PKIKELL
-571 GGKAILVVA
+571 CGKAILVVA

-599 VKSNVLETLKFYL
+599 VKSNVLVTLKFYL
-612 KEMGIYS
+612 KEMGI

>member
-127 MLLKDICIPAVEITF
+127 TLLKDICIEAVEITF
-142 CGEKMANVAEL
+142 CGEKTAHVAEL

-197 RIVELIHKT
+197 RIVELIYKT

-235 TLSAGHDYLVRLTDA
+235 TLSAGHDYLVRLMDA
-250 GLDVDAAARK
+250 GLDVDQAARK

-292 GPAKNCACKMQIHA
+292 GPAKNCACKMHIHA

-340 EVMPFDA
+340 EVTPFDT

-399 LFLEIEEKG
+399 LFLEIEQKG

-612 KEMGIYS
+612 KEMGI